1 MPTHDVLLDRI
12 RGEFGEMPGL
22 RLTFP
27 QACRLWHLD
36 PSHCLA
42 VLEQLVAEGFVHE
55 TADGAYTAV
64 TATRGVPAKATLSS
78 SRRSVPRSSRLA

>member
-1 MPTHDVLLDRI
+1 MPTNGLLLTRI

-22 RLTFP
+22 RLTLP

-36 PSHCLA
+36 ASHCRE
-42 VLEQLVAEGFVHE
+42 VLERLIAEGFIHE

-64 TATRGVPAKATLSS
+64 AATRGRSAKATLAS
-78 SRRSVPRSSRLA
+78 SRRPPARAFRTA